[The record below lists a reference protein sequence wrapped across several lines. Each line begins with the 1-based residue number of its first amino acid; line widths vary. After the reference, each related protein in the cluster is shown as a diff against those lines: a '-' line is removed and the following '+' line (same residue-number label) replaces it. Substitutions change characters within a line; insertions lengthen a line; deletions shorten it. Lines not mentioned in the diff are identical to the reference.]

1 MSEDTSKQDD
11 SRAAAAAGGAGS
23 GVDSGTAT
31 VSGGGADDK
40 KVAVVGNGGTAAV
53 IAAAA
58 ASTAAI
64 RDPKADRPAFL
75 AELSNAYNNRNK
87 SVVVLTG
94 NIKDLFYSENKRFLD
109 LEQTLYQALKASFRV
124 LRLDLATGI
133 AAYDPADLDALEVNC
148 ARADRLDNTRKMGNF
163 KEQVA
168 ETRHSPLP
176 AIVLL
181 SEVLESLDSLMKVA
195 KELKTDTAAKGLAEK
210 EARETKPIATIVKI
224 SGAIFPPG
232 DFDKLNEADR
242 QRLVTFLNLIESP
255 WFKAS
260 QHLVILL
267 AETRSELNSRIVT
280 LPSVQCVEIA
290 LPSAPERGRFVD
302 TLTKGE
308 GLAPVTFDKG
318 GEVFIDDTA
327 GLTLNAVQDLI
338 EVARRTKKPVT
349 RKVVLDEIN
358 RVMQADLGDLVKL
371 SRPEHKPEDI
381 VGYANVR
388 EILYR
393 IFKRCEN
400 PDTAVPAILVSG
412 PNGSGKT
419 FQLEA
424 YASDS
429 GRVVIELVGLRG
441 MYFGQTDGFFE
452 KLRLRLATYG
462 KVLILVDE
470 AHTQFGSVHKSE
482 THETE
487 KRLAGNIIKMMGDP
501 TMYGKVLW
509 ALMTSR
515 PDELDP
521 DVKSRC
527 PVQIPIFDLEGDERI
542 TFVRGIFE
550 RKKIAIPDSDIAEVM
565 ERTSNYSARDYGFFV
580 KEVKGC
586 GLSALE
592 TLDVWSASAS
602 IAKQRRFQAL
612 VAAKHCSY
620 PKLLTAE
627 FAELVNKDAYDEE
640 LMRLKVLL
648 GYRG

>member
-1 MSEDTSKQDD
+1 
-11 SRAAAAAGGAGS
+11 
-23 GVDSGTAT
+23 
-31 VSGGGADDK
+31 
-40 KVAVVGNGGTAAV
+40 
-53 IAAAA
+53 
-58 ASTAAI
+58 
-64 RDPKADRPAFL
+64 
-75 AELSNAYNNRNK
+75 
-87 SVVVLTG
+87 
-94 NIKDLFYSENKRFLD
+94 
-109 LEQTLYQALKASFRV
+109 
-124 LRLDLATGI
+124 
-133 AAYDPADLDALEVNC
+133 
-148 ARADRLDNTRKMGNF
+148 
-163 KEQVA
+163 
-168 ETRHSPLP
+168 
-176 AIVLL
+176 
-181 SEVLESLDSLMKVA
+181 
-195 KELKTDTAAKGLAEK
+195 
-210 EARETKPIATIVKI
+210 
-224 SGAIFPPG
+224 
-232 DFDKLNEADR
+232 
-242 QRLVTFLNLIESP
+242 
-255 WFKAS
+255 
-260 QHLVILL
+260 
-267 AETRSELNSRIVT
+267 
-280 LPSVQCVEIA
+280 VQCVEIA
-290 LPSAPERGRFVD
+290 LPSGPERGRFVD
-302 TLTKGE
+302 SLTKGE
-308 GLAPVTFDKG
+308 SLAPINFEKG
-318 GEVFIDDTA
+318 VEVFVDDTA

-338 EVARRTKKPVT
+338 EVARRTKTPVT
-349 RKVVLDEIN
+349 RKGVLDEIN

-371 SRPEHKPEDI
+371 SRPEHKPADI

-388 EILYR
+388 DILYK

-527 PVQIPIFDLEGDERI
+527 PVQIPIFDLEGEERV

-550 RKKIAIPDSDIAEVM
+550 RKKIAIPDADVAAVM
-565 ERTSNYSARDYGFFV
+565 ERTANYSARDYGFFV
-580 KEVKGC
+580 KEVKAG
-586 GLSALE
+586 GLSALA

-620 PKLLTAE
+620 PMLLPTE
-627 FAELVNKDAYDEE
+627 FAMVSGDAYDEE
-640 LMRLKVLL
+640 LMRLKALL